1 MLIHVITCKSWSCD
15 LSQTQQVDNR
25 ENGSK
30 ICAKAMPHWNDRPG
44 IELPRSVLFH
54 MSPTRKKSLK
64 RRDDSKNQRWSA
76 RVTKHSN
83 ALDLESKIFKSTN
96 PRRIA
101 RSLKRS
107 AQASK
112 RRKGTPY
119 QSAMSMLNF
128 YINRAGKSLSQ
139 KQKRVLERAK
149 DELRDVFGRA

>member
-1 MLIHVITCKSWSCD
+1 M
-15 LSQTQQVDNR
+15 
-25 ENGSK
+25 
-30 ICAKAMPHWNDRPG
+30 
-44 IELPRSVLFH
+44 RS
-54 MSPTRKKSLK
+54 TRKKSSK
-64 RRDDSKNQRWSA
+64 GRGDSKNRRWSA
-76 RVTKHSN
+76 RVTKQSN

-101 RSLKRS
+101 LSLKRS

-149 DELRDVFGRA
+149 DELRDVFGQT

>member
-1 MLIHVITCKSWSCD
+1 
-15 LSQTQQVDNR
+15 
-25 ENGSK
+25 
-30 ICAKAMPHWNDRPG
+30 
-44 IELPRSVLFH
+44 
-54 MSPTRKKSLK
+54 MSSTRKKSSK
-64 RRDDSKNQRWSA
+64 GRDDSKNRRWSD
-76 RVTKHSN
+76 RVTKQSN

-101 RSLKRS
+101 LSLKRS

-139 KQKRVLERAK
+139 EQKRVLERAK
-149 DELRDVFGRA
+149 DELRDVFGRK